1 MKDQGTTSIDA
12 PNQTQRGDSATG
24 TANRRAIVAGAV
36 GNMVEWFDWSLY
48 AVLAPVFSSQIFG
61 GGDATAGLLATLS
74 VFAVGFFMRPLGGAV
89 LGLYADRHGRK
100 AGITLTIAIMSVS
113 SIVMALTPTFAAVG
127 MAAPVV
133 LVLARLAQGFAAGGE
148 FASSSA
154 FMVESGSARR
164 RTLAGSWQQVSVIA
178 GIVLATATGAL
189 LTTLLPGDAMG
200 SWGWRLAFGIGAVLG
215 LVGVWLRLTVGETEE
230 FLKAQSS
237 APPARMGAQIREA
250 WSHWR
255 GILIVVGFNIPG
267 CLAFYLFVSYM
278 PQYSVRVGGIG
289 LSAALW
295 ANAIGLI
302 VLMCLIPVFGVLA
315 DRVGRARLVAA
326 FGVALLIVPWPAFQ
340 LAGSS
345 SFVAVLCGDILGLT
359 VVALYSSTLAAVLS
373 DAFPAHVRATAIG
386 TSYSLIV
393 ALFGGTAPL
402 LATWAQ
408 SQGYGGVLWL
418 YPAISALA
426 ALAIVPLVRRQRQM

>member
-1 MKDQGTTSIDA
+1 M
-12 PNQTQRGDSATG
+12 
-24 TANRRAIVAGAV
+24 VAGSV

-48 AVLAPVFSSQIFG
+48 AVLAPVFSTQIFG
-61 GGDATAGLLATLS
+61 GGDATSGLLLTFS

-113 SIVMALTPTFAAVG
+113 SVVMALTPTFAAVG
-127 MAAPVV
+127 LLAPIM

-154 FMVESGSARR
+154 FMVESGSSRR

-189 LTTLLPGDAMG
+189 LTTLLPTDAMQG
-200 SWGWRLAFGIGAVLG
+200 WGWRLAFGIGAVLG
-215 LVGVWLRLTVGETEE
+215 LVGVWLRLSVGETQE
-230 FLKAQSS
+230 FLESQDIAKKT
-237 APPARMGAQIREA
+237 RIGAQIREA

-278 PQYSVRVGGIG
+278 PSYSVKTAGIP
-289 LSAALW
+289 LSTALW
-295 ANAIGLI
+295 ANAIAL
-302 VLMCLIPVFGVLA
+302 VFAMCLIPVFGILA
-315 DRVGRARLVAA
+315 DRVGRSKLVAA
-326 FGVALLIVPWPAFQ
+326 FGTALLILPWPAFQ

-345 SFVAVLCGDILGLT
+345 SFAAILIADILGLT
-359 VVALYSSTLAAVLS
+359 VVALYSSILAAVLS
-373 DAFPAHVRATAIG
+373 DAFPAHVRTTAIG

-393 ALFGGTAPL
+393 AIFGGTVPL
-402 LATWAQ
+402 VATWAQ
-408 SQGYGGVLWL
+408 SQGLGGLLWL
-418 YPAISALA
+418 YPAISSLA
-426 ALAIVPLVRRQRQM
+426 ALAVIPLVRRQRQF